1 MIIGILIDLRRC
13 IILKMKIIHN
23 FNSPVSEIIARQR
36 TITFFTQAGYRQ
48 LPETSGYIHFKRGSI
63 FGTISSFN
71 PTHWACT
78 ANVSVKSKAD
88 MSEIKVETQITND
101 PFEKRFAEELLTD
114 EFIRLEAAIATNEF
128 NTFDVSDLK
137 KRIASHVYRVVGLFA
152 GLIILVV
159 LGIIITRMIL

>member
-1 MIIGILIDLRRC
+1 MLIHSKRCTII
-13 IILKMKIIHN
+13 KMKVIRSLSLPI
-23 FNSPVSEIIARQR
+23 SETIARQR

-48 LPETSGYIHFKRGSI
+48 LPELSGDIYFKRGSI
-63 FGTISSFN
+63 FGTISNFN

-78 ANVSVKSKAD
+78 AKVSVKSENSL
-88 MSEIKVETQITND
+88 SEINVETKITND

-114 EFIRLEAAIATNEF
+114 EFIQLKAAIATNEF
-128 NTFDVSDLK
+128 NILDVSDLK